1 MTKLTSDELM
11 SEIISFSKDSM
22 KVVVLIGENGVGK
35 STLLAKLSKNLLS
48 SRTNDSIIAI
58 SNTPHDKFP
67 EDDKRLQYL
76 GQRDGILY
84 ASKAIKE
91 LLNAPGNH
99 ISGKVRKLSDMLIR
113 LGYEKWVGL
122 ALDGFDPIQTTSRT
136 GTRAEL
142 ESLIRKIASTVQ
154 DRWNGTSTPVI
165 WLNLDDHN
173 ESKTGASFAPSILGN
188 ENELIELGALKA
200 IKVLLY
206 KTAVGCNKQIDLNTA
221 SSGEISYLA
230 TMAWASSKVKE
241 NSVLLIEEPENSLHP
256 KWQIRYIETLH
267 SLFGYEA
274 PLVVIATHSPL
285 LLSGQD
291 PAGVDVI
298 PYKIEEDGSAL
309 RISNIYDGLEGVSW
323 SAFGVLPSNN
333 QYLSGFLIELIN
345 QYCKD
350 IITFEQAEKSIIQLA
365 KACVDEDQILVVETF
380 GNVLKR
386 AKDEK

>member
-1 MTKLTSDELM
+1 M
-11 SEIISFSKDSM
+11 
-22 KVVVLIGENGVGK
+22 
-35 STLLAKLSKNLLS
+35 
-48 SRTNDSIIAI
+48 
-58 SNTPHDKFP
+58 
-67 EDDKRLQYL
+67 
-76 GQRDGILY
+76 
-84 ASKAIKE
+84 
-91 LLNAPGNH
+91 
-99 ISGKVRKLSDMLIR
+99 
-113 LGYEKWVGL
+113 
-122 ALDGFDPIQTTSRT
+122 
-136 GTRAEL
+136 
-142 ESLIRKIASTVQ
+142 
-154 DRWNGTSTPVI
+154 
-165 WLNLDDHN
+165 
-173 ESKTGASFAPSILGN
+173 
-188 ENELIELGALKA
+188 
-200 IKVLLY
+200 
-206 KTAVGCNKQIDLNTA
+206 
-221 SSGEISYLA
+221 
-230 TMAWASSKVKE
+230 
-241 NSVLLIEEPENSLHP
+241 LLIEEPENSLHP